1 MPSSLSITIRRM
13 LGRNPYG
20 VSDPA
25 ALVRKLAQYA
35 LSSVEL
41 AAVLYVPGYARLVRR
56 SFTAPLDFMVVG
68 AQKAG
73 TTWLHAQM
81 MSLDLANT
89 SEEKECHHFDLGRK
103 THLRAYARQFRKAA
117 DGQLTG
123 EVAPD
128 YGPISPWRIRA
139 IAKLFPGLKV
149 IFVARNPVERAWSAA
164 KMETAF
170 VNQRPLDTIPVR
182 MLVGYLLSPRSLKH
196 SDFAQIV
203 RNWAAAVGPE
213 RTRVLFYDQLVAD
226 PADFLRD
233 FARFTY
239 GADAGP
245 ILAKIDAEARAGGFG
260 SRVFPGDD
268 APPTRP
274 VALQLR
280 RVYQPLAEG
289 FLALAPGF
297 ADPAVVAAAREAWMT
312 TADTYLASAAPR
324 RVLFVSGF
332 SPNPNST
339 SAGQKLSYMEIQ
351 RLRALGAEVDVVA
364 FLNVLDA
371 LDPPAPPGAFNRPP
385 VLIGLDRKTRLKAAL
400 RRPDL
405 PLFASA
411 RLSSAGPALSAA
423 LGDPAYTDFYADFTQ
438 GLAAIPPA
446 AWPLFEF
453 RQHDI
458 VSKLYRRQAASGAG
472 AAKAFFALEA
482 ARAER
487 WENQA
492 WSRVAR
498 LATLALDDPEIIR
511 RRAPASQPEVAP
523 LSATFDLGRVARSE
537 ATIQRGRVV
546 FWGNMARFENID
558 AVRWIVDDILPRLRR
573 ARPHV
578 QLCVVGAHPPP
589 EIQAL
594 AGDGVVVTGFVDD
607 PSEILATAEAAI
619 APLRFG
625 SGVKLKVL
633 ETVGAGIPTVTTAVG
648 AEGLPGSELL
658 FVEDDAQGLAE
669 RLAELVS
676 PEGEARL
683 RPTYADVP

>member
-1 MPSSLSITIRRM
+1 VPSSLSITIRRM

-20 VSDPA
+20 RSDPM
-25 ALVRKLAQYA
+25 ALAQNLLQYA
-35 LSSVEL
+35 LSSAEL
-41 AAVLYVPGYARLVRR
+41 VAVLYLPGYARLLRR
-56 SFTAPLDFMVVG
+56 NFAAPLDFMVVG

-73 TTWLHAQM
+73 TTWLHAQIM
-81 MSLDLANT
+81 GLDLANT

-103 THLRAYARQFRKAA
+103 THLRAYARQFRMAA
-117 DGQLTG
+117 AGRLTG

-139 IAKLFPGLKV
+139 IAKLFTGLKV

-203 RNWAAAVGPE
+203 RNWAEAVGPE

-239 GADAGP
+239 GGDAAP
-245 ILAKIDAEARAGGFG
+245 ILAKIDAAARAGGFR

-268 APPTRP
+268 APPSRP

-280 RVYQPLAEG
+280 RVYQPLAER
-289 FLALAPGF
+289 FLALAPTF
-297 ADPAVVAAAREAWMT
+297 ADPAVAAAAREAWMA
-312 TADTYLASAAPR
+312 TADTYLSGAATR

-332 SPNPNST
+332 SPNPAST
-339 SAGQKLSYMEIQ
+339 SAGQKLSYIEIQ

-364 FLNVLDA
+364 FLNDLDA
-371 LDPPAPPGAFNRPP
+371 LDPPAPPDAFGRPP

-411 RLSSAGPALSAA
+411 RLLSAGQALKAT
-423 LGDPAYTDFYADFTQ
+423 LDDPAYTDFYADFTQ
-438 GLAAIPPA
+438 GLAAVPQA

-458 VSKLYRRQAASGAG
+458 VSKLYRRQAASGSG

-487 WENQA
+487 WENRA

-498 LATLALDDPEIIR
+498 LTTLALDDPEIIM
-511 RRAPASQPEVAP
+511 RRAPGSRPVVAP
-523 LSATFDLGRVARSE
+523 LSATFDLSGVARSE
-537 ATIQRGRVV
+537 ATIQPGRIV

-558 AVRWIVDDILPRLRR
+558 AVRWIVADILPRVLR

-578 QLCVVGAHPPP
+578 QLYVVGAHPPP
-589 EIQAL
+589 EIEAL
-594 AGDGVVVTGFVDD
+594 GGDGVVVTGFVDD
-607 PSEILATAEAAI
+607 PGEILATAEAAI

-648 AEGLPGSELL
+648 AEGLPGSDRL
-658 FVEDDAQGLAE
+658 FVEEGAQGLAD
-669 RLAELVS
+669 RLVDLVA
-676 PEGEARL
+676 PEGEPRL
-683 RPTYADVP
+683 RPAYADVS